1 MGVKTADKRRMD
13 ELRVDVGVKESYKE
27 KLMRS
32 RLKWARHVERMGD
45 EELAERADA
54 QKVEGKRR

>member
-32 RLKWARHVERMGD
+32 RLKWARHVESMGD